1 MEPISRRTLF
11 AGACA
16 ILALGGS
23 NTPAV
28 AQTGIKKLPGGKL
41 SVKLS
46 AVKELAKVGGSVK
59 IGLVQGIPV
68 AVTRTTKTKYV
79 AFAMLCPH
87 QNFEVVRDAQGWIC
101 NFHGSQFEADGDL
114 ILGPAITAL
123 PPVAIKVSRGVATV
137 G

>member
-1 MEPISRRTLF
+1 MEPISRRALF

-16 ILALGGS
+16 ILALGAS

-28 AQTGIKKLPGGKL
+28 AQTGVKKLPGGKL

-46 AVKELAKVGGSVK
+46 AVRELAKVGGTVK
-59 IGLVQGIPV
+59 IGLIQGIPV
-68 AVTRTTKTKYV
+68 AVTRTTATKYV
-79 AFAMLCPH
+79 AFKMLCPH

-114 ILGPAITAL
+114 ILGPALTAL
-123 PPVAIKVSRGVATV
+123 PKVAIKVSRGVATV